1 MRISDWSSDVCSSD
15 LHLPRLAPD
24 LGGRS
29 RRRAR
34 RQSAREIHQHRGNA
48 ASHRAVK
55 EPVRTALR
63 ALLALAYGYAGWRHL
78 VTPAPFLAIT
88 PPWVPRPE
96 LVVAATGIARSEE
109 HTSELQSLMR

>member
-24 LGGRS
+24 RGGRS

-78 VTPAPFLAIT
+78 VPPAPFLAIP
-88 PPWVPRPE
+88 PPWVPRPDR
-96 LVVAATGIARSEE
+96 VVAPTRLPALPGRSEDR
-109 HTSELQSLMR
+109 LV